1 MIHDK
6 HIPLFQINP
15 HHAARPELLEVTAY
29 SPTNRPLGCP
39 VSEDN
44 GTFYASFQPDEA
56 GEWRIHVTYD
66 NEDIENSPFRCMVF
80 DPRAVHVS
88 DILLTQW
95 RASDSTWVFGQSQPL
110 VTCVALCKAA
120 LANDFQICRQCW
132 PRPAVSG
139 VPI

>member
-6 HIPLFQINP
+6 RPLFQINP

-80 DPRAVHVS
+80 DPRAVHVRY
-88 DILLTQW
+88 ILLHNDVPQIP
-95 RASDSTWVFGQSQPL
+95 RVLASHSRLRW
-110 VTCVALCKAA
+110 
-120 LANDFQICRQCW
+120 
-132 PRPAVSG
+132 
-139 VPI
+139 